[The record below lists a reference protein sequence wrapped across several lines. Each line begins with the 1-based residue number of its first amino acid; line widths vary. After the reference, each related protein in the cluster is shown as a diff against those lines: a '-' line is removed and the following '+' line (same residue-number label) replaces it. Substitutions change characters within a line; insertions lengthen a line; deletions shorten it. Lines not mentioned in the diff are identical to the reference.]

1 MDELLLDFGVFLL
14 PRFDVVLDVLLLG
27 VVDDMLLPSVELDD
41 APGVAEFMLPF
52 DGIDIP
58 GDIVP
63 DVVPPAGGVA
73 PMLPDCAPMLPVD
86 CDPPIVPLAPAEPE
100 PPAAPLAPAPP
111 PAEPPADCA
120 DTIAGAMTT
129 AAARIYFNIF
139 LSLGPVQG
147 PQ

>member
-1 MDELLLDFGVFLL
+1 LL
-14 PRFDVVLDVLLLG
+14 PRLDVVPVLLLLPD
-27 VVDDMLLPSVELDD
+27 VVEDMLLPLVEFDD
-41 APGVAEFMLPF
+41 VPDMVEPMLPF
-52 DGIDIP
+52 DGIDMP

-63 DVVPPAGGVA
+63 DVVPPVDGIA
-73 PMLPDCAPMLPVD
+73 PVLPDCAPIPPLVD
-86 CDPPIVPLAPAEPE
+86 WEPIAPEAPDEPD

-139 LSLGPVQG
+139 LSLGPVFG
-147 PQ
+147 RE